1 MTAMEQKVAQ
11 FQQRIDD
18 QKITAEATREVRA
31 EFALSERL
39 HEGTLL
45 CVLEWTGEEG
55 MTLQKLR
62 TNLYKY
68 LTLKNTHTK

>member
-1 MTAMEQKVAQ
+1 MTTLEQQVEA

-18 QKITAEATREVRA
+18 HKITDEASREVRA
-31 EFALSERL
+31 EFNLSERL

-68 LTLKNTHTK
+68 LTLKNTRK